1 MRAGSRLPPRLL
13 GCLGAPPAPVQGEDG
28 APCPKNWRPFR
39 GYCYGFFQ
47 ELLTWAEAEEECERY
62 GSMGHLASIHSEG
75 ASNVLAAYLENQGHA
90 TGSVWIGLHD
100 EEHTHGPPCAPS
112 PGSGSGRIAQL

>member
-13 GCLGAPPAPVQGEDG
+13 GCLLLGEDG